1 MDLTE
6 GVKWMYVSLFRI
18 EKRADADVSHLLVL
32 LEIDH
37 LREDLVIDLK
47 IKLHSDLLMDPT
59 MVPF

>member
-1 MDLTE
+1 MD
-6 GVKWMYVSLFRI
+6 VRFSLQI